1 MFLIEYND
9 EQKKN
14 NELICDI
21 DTDDLD
27 ELSEDEIVE
36 NVEDLQAEDNKKVG
50 HTHMKSI
57 SKSMRE
63 LG

>member
-14 NELICDI
+14 QELLCDI

-36 NVEDLQAEDNKKVG
+36 NLEDL
-50 HTHMKSI
+50 
-57 SKSMRE
+57 
-63 LG
+63 